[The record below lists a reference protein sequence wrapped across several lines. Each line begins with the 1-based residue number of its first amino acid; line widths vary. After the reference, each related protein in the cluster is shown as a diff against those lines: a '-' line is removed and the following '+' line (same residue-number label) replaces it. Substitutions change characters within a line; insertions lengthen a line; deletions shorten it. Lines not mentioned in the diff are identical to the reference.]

1 MKDINTTFRRE
12 ELEMLPTPELEKIL
26 FEELESNSTD
36 RNSVLQLLSILEKR
50 DPADQSEIPDG
61 VASAWEKY
69 LEDRDRD
76 LCDTPKIYRKP
87 RKWLGAVAA
96 AVVVVLT
103 LLMTVPQAV
112 GADSIFDIIG
122 RWTQDI
128 FGFFHESDPEAQPK
142 SGYLFQT
149 DNPGLQQI
157 YDAVV
162 AQGITQPV
170 VPTWIPEGYELVDL
184 KVVPHGKALKIMAY
198 VSKNCYY
205 IMVGFEIYGDAFS
218 NNYPKDM
225 GDASIYECAG
235 IQHYITQNAN
245 TWKTLWSTDNAEC
258 LIVVNESEDIL
269 HKVIDSI
276 YLEGQ

>member
-12 ELEMLPTPELEKIL
+12 ELEMLPTPELDKIL

-61 VASAWEKY
+61 VASVWEKY

-76 LCDTPKIYRKP
+76 LCDTPKVCRKP

-128 FGFFHESDPEAQPK
+128 FGFFHESEPEAQPK
-142 SGYLFQT
+142 SGYFFQT
-149 DNPGLQQI
+149 DNSGLQQI
-157 YDAVV
+157 YDAVA

-170 VPTWIPEGYELVDL
+170 VPTWMPGGYEMLEL
-184 KVVPHGKALKIMAY
+184 KVLSQERTGGVNKIIAWARNNDGHVVM
-198 VSKNCYY
+198 S
-205 IMVGFEIYGDAFS
+205 FEIYGADFS
-218 NNYPKDM
+218 NSYPKDKM
-225 GDASIYECAG
+225 EAVVYEYAGINHYIMENDETVKAMWNNSNIECFIEIYDSDEILRRIIRSIYE
-235 IQHYITQNAN
+235 
-245 TWKTLWSTDNAEC
+245 
-258 LIVVNESEDIL
+258 
-269 HKVIDSI
+269 
-276 YLEGQ
+276 